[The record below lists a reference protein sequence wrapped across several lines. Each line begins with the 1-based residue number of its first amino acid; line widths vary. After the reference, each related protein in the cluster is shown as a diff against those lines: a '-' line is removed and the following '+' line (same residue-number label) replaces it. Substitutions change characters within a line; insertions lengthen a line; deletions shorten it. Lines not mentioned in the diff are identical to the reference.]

1 MLFPRSPAA
10 LGLPGGVQRG
20 CCRLRAAALSGGSRE
35 RPPEGQRQ
43 LDRGCSG
50 ASRAAISGAARR
62 EQERRGHG
70 NGHGEPGAGAS
81 PLLLDVL
88 PKKCRINRT
97 PALPHLSPPPPELGE
112 GLVPLPALRFPAS
125 VSMHPFPPKNFHRA
139 LKLSTFC
146 LPEVLRTNP
155 FAPLVLVLD
164 QRGCG
169 ELVIIAARKSLR

>member
-1 MLFPRSPAA
+1 MLRR
-10 LGLPGGVQRG
+10 LPG
-20 CCRLRAAALSGGSRE
+20 CDLRSGQEGAGEARARE
-35 RPPEGQRQ
+35 RARGAQGWGQPSAPGCASQKVQDQQDPRPTPPF
-43 LDRGCSG
+43 
-50 ASRAAISGAARR
+50 
-62 EQERRGHG
+62 
-70 NGHGEPGAGAS
+70 
-81 PLLLDVL
+81 
-88 PKKCRINRT
+88 T
-97 PALPHLSPPPPELGE
+97 PTPPELGE

-139 LKLSTFC
+139 LKLSMFC